1 MQPFA
6 GPSRPRLP
14 PSRPA
19 ASASPFSSPTLSPTH
34 STLSVTP
41 LVISPTSSSS
51 TSQQRPLKSQI
62 PGLPR
67 RLLVPTSVPKCTGA
81 NEDAGE
87 TQSRPGSAL
96 GKHSHG
102 HGHGHGHG
110 KSNRSRANSAPPE
123 PAQDPLSAVHRW
135 FHFESNFEVV
145 EENLQLVGY
154 QIYAVEKWCAALV
167 IHMPVL
173 SLSLKRLL
181 PQDRRPQEVDR
192 AFVCVHGRPER
203 QGLHHSSCV

>member
-1 MQPFA
+1 MQPSA

-14 PSRPA
+14 PSRPVA
-19 ASASPFSSPTLSPTH
+19 LASPFSSPTLAPTH

-51 TSQQRPLKSQI
+51 TSQQRTLKSQI

-67 RLLVPTSVPKCTGA
+67 RLLVPTSVPKCTGV
-81 NEDAGE
+81 NDEDGGAV
-87 TQSRPGSAL
+87 QSRPGSAL
-96 GKHSHG
+96 GKHA

-135 FHFESNFEVV
+135 FDFESNFEVV

-154 QIYAVEKWCAALV
+154 QIYAVEKWCAAL
-167 IHMPVL
+167 
-173 SLSLKRLL
+173 
-181 PQDRRPQEVDR
+181 
-192 AFVCVHGRPER
+192 AFTCLRSH
-203 QGLHHSSCV
+203 